1 MFVLEALLLTF
12 ITTPLVTAL
21 YPLNKRA
28 RVTATG
34 ANFNNV
40 ADNEEGGEMP
50 DRKSGETKEG
60 RSKTRFTVIL
70 DKLDHLPSMMAITQL
85 INPSPS
91 LPVGPRRSGS
101 TDEAR
106 ISSRNHDKSTEL
118 FIDAH
123 RLIELSDRVSAVMKS
138 SASDTLVHT
147 DPLLAIFKMFGQ
159 LNDLPISTSLS
170 IVTFDDLSY
179 SVVEHARNNASD
191 MIMLP
196 WLPPSFNATD
206 GISPSNDGAMTPKP
220 APHTSNNPFDAMF
233 RSTGGI
239 DKSAL
244 HSHFVRGVFSQSTT
258 DVALFVDQGVPGS
271 QTGSAQHVFLPFFGG
286 PDDRLALEFVVQLCV
301 NPKITATVVRVVKR
315 DVDVPVTQVAS
326 ARLRDEKAAE
336 EVNILTV
343 ASVYH
348 FLFHS
353 IAMSLLTNGD
363 ALLGCGWVPRYNI
376 WPREYRNAYA
386 IRNS

>member
-12 ITTPLVTAL
+12 ITTPLVTVL
-21 YPLNKRA
+21 YPPNKRV
-28 RVTATG
+28 RVAATG
-34 ANFNNV
+34 AKLNGV
-40 ADNEEGGEMP
+40 AYDEEGGQFT
-50 DRKSGETKEG
+50 DSKSEETTEE

-70 DKLDHLPSMMAITQL
+70 DKLDHLPSMMALTQL

-91 LPVGPRRSGS
+91 PVCPRSESGS
-101 TDEAR
+101 TEETR
-106 ISSRNHDKSTEL
+106 ISSPHNHNKSTEL

-147 DPLLAIFKMFGQ
+147 DPLLAIFRMFGQ

-191 MIMLP
+191 LIMLP
-196 WLPPSFNATD
+196 WLPPSFNTTD
-206 GISPSNDGAMTPKP
+206 SISPANDGTMAPKP

-233 RSTGGI
+233 RSTGGM

-315 DVDVPVTQVAS
+315 DVDVPVTQAAN

-336 EVNILTV
+336 ETIALTV
-343 ASVYH
+343 TSVYCILYH
-348 FLFHS
+348 FV
-353 IAMSLLTNGD
+353 MSLLTNGE
-363 ALLGCGWVPRYNI
+363 ALLGCSCFPRYNI

-386 IRNS
+386 IKNS